1 MASHSLRTMS
11 IDDLWALHEE
21 ITTLL
26 AAKLT
31 REKRELERRLAQLR
45 TNASAP
51 DGRSKTARRP
61 YPKVVPK
68 YQNPAEPTETWS
80 GRGRQPRWVSAQLAS
95 GRTLDDF
102 TIA

>member
-1 MASHSLRTMS
+1 MANHSFQTMP

-31 REKRELERRLAQLR
+31 REKRELERRLAQLHS
-45 TNASAP
+45 NGSSP

-61 YPKVVPK
+61 YPKVIPK

-95 GRTLDDF
+95 GKTLDDF